1 MARREFPRAVRIAV
15 IKRATRDGVLFCEE
29 CGALA
34 KKPEI
39 DHRNPDG
46 LTGKP
51 TLDNAVLLCRP
62 CHVEKTK
69 QDVAAIAEAKRREAL
84 HLGAKPAPAK
94 PIQSAGFRP
103 APPQRK
109 ASKVEPGGKLEQL
122 RALGAGEIARRF
134 GAEGG

>member
-1 MARREFPRAVRIAV
+1 MKRREFPRAVRVAV

-29 CGALA
+29 CAALA

-69 QDVAAIAEAKRREAL
+69 QDVAAIAKAKRREAL
-84 HLGAKPAPAK
+84 HIGAKPAPAK
-94 PIQSAGFRP
+94 PLKSAGFRP
-103 APPQRK
+103 AAPQRK
-109 ASKVEPGGKLEQL
+109 ASKLEPGSKDAQI
-122 RALGAGEIARRF
+122 RAMRERQS